1 MNYLMKKE
9 LVNAKNAILKNRAY
23 LVEEAV
29 SFINKNYPLLGYNR
43 ETCERDIGL
52 VIDALSY
59 DFMFNSN
66 FRSITAGRSYLRG
79 VLRGVNADRPLLVTE
94 TGIKGQ
100 LLTGDPTNTTLN
112 VGSSSE
118 TVTVEETT
126 SYGGYGGS
134 VSVSKSVVVSDTV
147 VPAEQKAATVS
158 AFLHLKDMMKQMVS
172 QSDAVQR
179 IEDNMATIVNIITC
193 AT

>member
-1 MNYLMKKE
+1 
-9 LVNAKNAILKNRAY
+9 
-23 LVEEAV
+23 
-29 SFINKNYPLLGYNR
+29 
-43 ETCERDIGL
+43 
-52 VIDALSY
+52 
-59 DFMFNSN
+59 MFNSN

-100 LLTGDPTNTTLN
+100 LITSDPTETQLN

-134 VSVSKSVVVSDTV
+134 VSVSRSVVVSDTV

-158 AFLHLKDMMKQMVS
+158 AFLHLKDMMKQMV
-172 QSDAVQR
+172 
-179 IEDNMATIVNIITC
+179 
-193 AT
+193 